1 VREDNWEI
9 FDAIDRA
16 QQLNK
21 SLRPAETIVTN
32 SEGAVVAASNPRQHP
47 IGSTFKP
54 ESESG
59 TRADAFSFSAG
70 SDTAKAVRT
79 LSYPGRVAGT
89 IHATFNTEH
98 LAAERREVFI
108 ALLLTNGAL
117 TAIFAVAGWLLV
129 ARMMR
134 PVEILSRHLAV
145 AEPTL
150 ARPVSDEIV
159 TRTKGEFAKVFRA
172 YNTLVR
178 SMGEREELLKRLAE
192 EKRLASLGRL
202 SSVVAHEINNPLGG
216 LFTAVSTLRS
226 HGHIKKVREV
236 SLGLLERGLTG
247 IRDVVRSTLTIYRTD
262 TTPRNFA
269 PSDIDDL
276 ALLIGPEARR
286 RTVNVEILNE
296 LQTTKPVPST
306 PVRQSM
312 LNLLLNAVAAAPE
325 ESTVTVHAWASEAHL
340 VIVVRDRGDGM
351 PIGASEALSSR
362 TDAPPPIVGGG
373 LGLWTTNRLINDL
386 GGWIDVV
393 LPSDGGTEITLLLPI
408 AHEELSN
415 VA

>member
-1 VREDNWEI
+1 
-9 FDAIDRA
+9 
-16 QQLNK
+16 
-21 SLRPAETIVTN
+21 
-32 SEGAVVAASNPRQHP
+32 
-47 IGSTFKP
+47 
-54 ESESG
+54 
-59 TRADAFSFSAG
+59 
-70 SDTAKAVRT
+70 
-79 LSYPGRVAGT
+79 VAGT
-89 IHATFNTEH
+89 IHATFDTEH

-150 ARPVSDEIV
+150 ARPISDEIV

-226 HGHIKKVREV
+226 HGHIKNVREV

-296 LQTTKPVPST
+296 LRTTKPVPST
-306 PVRQSM
+306 PVRQSV

-325 ESTVTVHAWASEAHL
+325 GSTVAVHASASEAHL
-340 VIVVRDRGDGM
+340 RIVVRDRGVGM
-351 PIGASEALSSR
+351 PLGASEALSRR

-386 GGWIDVV
+386 GGRIDVV